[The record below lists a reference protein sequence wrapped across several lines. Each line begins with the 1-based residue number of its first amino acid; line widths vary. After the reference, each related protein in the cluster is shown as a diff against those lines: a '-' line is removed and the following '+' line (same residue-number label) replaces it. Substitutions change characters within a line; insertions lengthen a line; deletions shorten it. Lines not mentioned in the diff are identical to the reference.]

1 MSLPTLYIPNS
12 LKQTRRSRR
21 GRGVRRR
28 VVSEGKLP
36 GNWHSFL
43 RVYEGEQAGVV
54 RVLIRCPAALLH
66 KLYLKKQD
74 PEKIPPSK
82 GALLQHLNWALLQGS
97 CIWGQILSPRLMTL
111 HSPTDWGWKF
121 CNEQYELQWS
131 ELPPMMEACMELTV
145 CKCKKG
151 CARSRCGCKKA
162 ELISAHYCVDVK
174 EVVGRQTR
182 CWWVVCTLVYRT
194 LPQLFLQYLPQ
205 FLPDKLFKRKCRT
218 THTERLSKSALEGHH
233 ADAANIVQHR
243 ELPRWTNFSSITTKC
258 TIQCRPAIF

>member
-1 MSLPTLYIPNS
+1 MSPSTTEAPDVTAVALDGAAIVQMLKPGSAKTFSEYAHSVFTPHIMATYRGDVSRVDLVWDQYIPNS

-43 RVYEGEQAGVV
+43 RVDEGEQAGVV

-82 GALLQHLNWALLQGS
+82 GALLQHLNRALLQGS

-121 CNEQYELQWS
+121 CNEQYEPLWS
-131 ELPPMMEACMELTV
+131 ELPPMMEACMELTM

-162 ELISAHYCVDVK
+162 ELK
-174 EVVGRQTR
+174 
-182 CWWVVCTLVYRT
+182 CTL
-194 LPQLFLQYLPQ
+194 L
-205 FLPDKLFKRKCRT
+205 CGC
-218 THTERLSKSALEGHH
+218 EGG
-233 ADAANIVQHR
+233 
-243 ELPRWTNFSSITTKC
+243 C
-258 TIQCRPAIF
+258 G